1 MLAGYDGHSHL
12 SPTDDMAPYLRKA
25 TPQHIP
31 RSTTKFDTKT
41 KTHGCTHTA
50 VSALPP
56 RAPLVP
62 PTPPPGVGTRY
73 GHRAD
78 VPPKTSPRSP
88 VVVYNPNPSNLH
100 TNGQAGVLSV
110 RRRPGPPA
118 PALWFP
124 HEILSRPQDH
134 AISRNM
140 EEVEPDLVGT
150 ARHFEIHN
158 EGK

>member
-25 TPQHIP
+25 TPPFLVPQP
-31 RSTTKFDTKT
+31 
-41 KTHGCTHTA
+41 HTA
-50 VSALPP
+50 VSALPQ